1 LREADKMFRELI
13 RKNKQLTMEECIH
26 VLKTEKRGVLSVLGD
41 NDYPY
46 GMPMNH
52 WYNEEDGK
60 IYFHCGKVGHRLDA
74 LKKDNKVSFC
84 TYDEGYRN
92 PGQWPLNIKSVIVF
106 GRIEIVDQPEKII
119 DITTKLSYKFTQDEQ
134 YIREEIANHAHR
146 TLLLELTPEHICG
159 KLVEES

>member
-1 LREADKMFRELI
+1 MFRELL
-13 RKNKQLTMEECIH
+13 RKNKKLSVEECVYI
-26 VLKTEKRGVLSVLGD
+26 LKTEKRGILSVNGD

-60 IYFHCGKVGHRLDA
+60 IYFHCGNVGHRLDA
-74 LKKDNKVSFC
+74 LQKDNKVSFC

-92 PGQWPLNIKSVIVF
+92 PGEWALHVKSVIVF
-106 GRIEIVDQPEKII
+106 GRVKIVDDSDRIV
-119 DITTKLSYKFTQDEQ
+119 DITTKLSYKFTQDEE
-134 YIREEIANHAHR
+134 YIKEEIKKHAHR